1 MSREQEVDIFGI
13 SPDNVDID
21 AGVPYAPIVSCEEIE
36 AFLALSEEEQE
47 AAMNELRKK
56 NNELLKQKE
65 KEFEGR
71 ELHMSAARP
80 MYKR

>member
-1 MSREQEVDIFGI
+1 MSKKQEVDIFGI

-21 AGVPYAPIVSCEEIE
+21 ANMSDAPIVSHEEIE
-36 AFLALSEEEQE
+36 AFLSLSEEEQK
-47 AAMNELRKK
+47 AAIDEINKK
-56 NNELLKQKE
+56 NEELLKQKE

-71 ELHMSAARP
+71 EIYMSAARP